1 MIEYI
6 KGDLAEI
13 TPALAVI
20 ETAGVGYALNISLT
34 TYSAIQ
40 GKEEVILTPFM
51 ALLQS
56 KNESFI
62 VFLSPF
68 RALVPI
74 LLA

>member
-40 GKEEVILTPFM
+40 GKEEVKTLC
-51 ALLQS
+51 S
-56 KNESFI
+56 RSF
-62 VFLSPF
+62 SH
-68 RALVPI
+68 RG
-74 LLA
+74 